1 MEYYFSFSLKRHIC
15 EMRKVEILFLL
26 NIKSI
31 YRTCIKLFMFGNFQF
46 MLIHDR
52 YTGDPKKMFK
62 AQKSRKNL
70 RTAQTKGKF
79 LILFQESSKSKSE
92 CRS

>member
-1 MEYYFSFSLKRHIC
+1 
-15 EMRKVEILFLL
+15 
-26 NIKSI
+26 
-31 YRTCIKLFMFGNFQF
+31 MFGNFQF

-52 YTGDPKKMFK
+52 YTGDPKKMLK

>member
-1 MEYYFSFSLKRHIC
+1 MYKIVHVWKL
-15 EMRKVEILFLL
+15 
-26 NIKSI
+26 SI
-31 YRTCIKLFMFGNFQF
+31 YVDT
-46 MLIHDR
+46 DR
-52 YTGDPKKMFK
+52 YTGDPKKMLK